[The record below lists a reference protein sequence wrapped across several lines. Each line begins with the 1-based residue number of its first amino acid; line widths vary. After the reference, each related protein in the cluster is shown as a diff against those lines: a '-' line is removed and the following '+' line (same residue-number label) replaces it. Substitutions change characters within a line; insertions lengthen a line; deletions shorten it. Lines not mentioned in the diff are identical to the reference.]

1 MWSSWQ
7 GWSTCSKTCGGGRQ
21 RKGRIITQNATQ
33 VGRECDP
40 HANIEERP
48 CNDQDC
54 YGKT

>member
-21 RKGRIITQNATQ
+21 SKGRIITQNATQ